1 MMFFVGPLWMRFDL
15 RLDLQRLS
23 ILKTLPLSG
32 RSIVSAEIAGVTVL
46 HTLTIWALMTVP
58 LVMLLQDPELVA
70 RSSGSV
76 QIFIAVVIAVPA
88 LNALM
93 FTVQNATALLFP
105 AWVRLGTEARGFET
119 MGQNLLTT
127 GATTLVS
134 AVAMVFPVGAGLL
147 VLWLADAFE
156 SWRFV
161 LAAIAGTLV
170 LVAELWPL
178 IAWLGGVFDK
188 TDVNEVAP
196 GD

>member
-1 MMFFVGPLWMRFDL
+1 M
-15 RLDLQRLS
+15 
-23 ILKTLPLSG
+23 
-32 RSIVSAEIAGVTVL
+32 TVL